1 MNQFTKL
8 YTTLKDDKN
17 LNNDDRV
24 CYSYLADRM
33 QSSIQRSDF
42 FDKVTQ
48 DYYVIYTI
56 EEMIN
61 DLGVGKNTVI
71 KCYQKLEK
79 LGYLIKKRMFNGAT
93 KLFLPQFIH
102 EEETASNSQSLD
114 SKPAK
119 VYKLNSNQTDI
130 NQTKYTSETNDT
142 QNTDKYKDEI
152 NILADS
158 LIEKGGLSTSLVST
172 LSAYSNNRA
181 DLYNY
186 AGLIYKAKNKVAQ
199 RAIKSTNGISATRF
213 ETNNL
218 LNQTLTDKIK
228 TIIINA
234 EHKAKN
240 VNGYIMQSLISM
252 FEEKTNEFMMG

>member
-1 MNQFTKL
+1 MQFTKI
-8 YTTLKDDKN
+8 YKTLKDDKN

-33 QSSIQRSDF
+33 QSSIQRNNF

-61 DLGVGKNTVI
+61 DLDVGKNTVI
-71 KCYQKLEK
+71 KCYKKLEK

-93 KLFLPQFIH
+93 KLFLPQLVN
-102 EEETASNSQSLD
+102 EEPETTHNYQSLD

-119 VYKLNSNQTDI
+119 VYISNSNQTNL
-130 NQTKYTSETNDT
+130 NQNKYTNNTNDT
-142 QNTDKYKDEI
+142 EKTELK
-152 NILADS
+152 ILAQS
-158 LIEKGGLSTSLVST
+158 LIEKGGLSEKIVST
-172 LSAYSNNRA
+172 LSTYSKDRA

-199 RAIKSTNGISATRF
+199 RAIKATNGYNATRL

-218 LNQTLTDKIK
+218 LNETLADKIQG
-228 TIIINA
+228 IIISA
-234 EHKAKN
+234 EQKAKN
-240 VNGYIMQSLISM
+240 KSGYIMRSLINI
-252 FEEKTNEFMMG
+252 FEYKANEFMMI